1 MKFFIIS
8 GMSGSGKSRAMATLE
23 DLGYYCV
30 DNIPVALI
38 PSFAEICLAAA
49 GGQYER
55 VALAVDIRAGKD
67 ISNLMPVF
75 DRLAEIGC
83 QYKII
88 YLDTATPTLINR
100 YKATRR
106 KHPLMV
112 DGVTMVDAIEQER
125 ELLVDVRQRA
135 DFVVDTTRFEVAQ
148 LRETIISLATGGASS
163 GLLHVNVVSFGFKY
177 GIPADADL
185 VFDVRFLPN
194 PYYEISL
201 REKTGQDPQVSN
213 YVFCDGTADRYLDRL
228 FALLDFL
235 IPQYTKEGK
244 AVLTIAIGCTGGRH
258 RSVAIAEAVKT
269 HLIQHDVLAAATHR
283 DSLKG

>member
-30 DNIPVALI
+30 DNMPVALI
-38 PSFAEICLAAA
+38 PAFAEICLAAT

-55 VALAVDIRAGKD
+55 VALAVDARAGND
-67 ISNLMPVF
+67 IPSLLSAF
-75 DRLAEIGC
+75 DRIEKMGC
-83 QYKII
+83 EFKII
-88 YLDTATPTLINR
+88 FLDTASPTLINR

-106 KHPLMV
+106 KHPLME
-112 DGVTMVDAIEQER
+112 DGVTMTEAIEQER
-125 ELLVDVRQRA
+125 DLLTPIRARA
-135 DFVVDTTRFEVAQ
+135 DYVVDTTRFEVLQ
-148 LRETIISLATGGASS
+148 LRETIISLATGSNSS
-163 GLLHVNVVSFGFKY
+163 MMHVNVVSFGFKY

-201 REKTGQDPQVSN
+201 REKNGTDPQVRN
-213 YVFCDGTADRYLDRL
+213 YVFCDGTADRYLDHL
-228 FALLDFL
+228 FGLLDFL

-244 AVLTIAIGCTGGRH
+244 AVLTIGIGCTGGRH
-258 RSVAIAEAVKT
+258 RSVAIAEAVHA
-269 HLIQHDVLAAATHR
+269 HLKEQDILTTATHR
-283 DSLKG
+283 DSHKG

>member
-30 DNIPVALI
+30 DNMPVALI
-38 PSFAEICLAAA
+38 PAFADLCQAAT

-55 VALAVDIRAGKD
+55 VALAVDVRAGKD
-67 ISNLMPVF
+67 ISHLMSAL
-75 DRLAEIGC
+75 DRIGEIGC
-83 QYKII
+83 EYKLI

-106 KHPLMV
+106 KHPLME
-112 DGVTMVDAIEQER
+112 GGITMVDAIEQER
-125 ELLVDVRQRA
+125 VLLTGVRPHA
-135 DFVVDTTRFEVAQ
+135 DYVVDTTRFEVAQ
-148 LRETIISLATGGASS
+148 LRETIISLATGGSCR

-201 REKTGQDPQVSN
+201 REKTGQDPQVRN

-228 FALLDFL
+228 YALLDFL

-244 AVLTIAIGCTGGRH
+244 AVLTIGIGCTGGRH
-258 RSVAIAEAVKT
+258 RSVAIAEAVS
-269 HLIQHDVLAAATHR
+269 QHVMEQNVSTTVTHR
-283 DSLKG
+283 DSVKG

>member
-30 DNIPVALI
+30 DNMPVALI
-38 PSFAEICLAAA
+38 PAFADLCQAAT

-55 VALAVDIRAGKD
+55 VALAVDVRAGKD
-67 ISNLMPVF
+67 ISHLMSAL
-75 DRLAEIGC
+75 DRIGEIGC
-83 QYKII
+83 EYKLI

-106 KHPLMV
+106 KHPLME
-112 DGVTMVDAIEQER
+112 GGITMVDAIEQER
-125 ELLVDVRQRA
+125 ELLTSVRQHA

-148 LRETIISLATGGASS
+148 LRETIISLATGGTCR

-201 REKTGQDPQVSN
+201 REKTGQDPQVRN

-228 FALLDFL
+228 FAMLDFL
-235 IPQYTKEGK
+235 IPQYTREGK
-244 AVLTIAIGCTGGRH
+244 AVLTIGIGCTGGRH
-258 RSVAIAEAVKT
+258 RSVASAEAVNQ
-269 HLIQHDVLAAATHR
+269 HLMEQNVPTTVTHR
-283 DSLKG
+283 DSVKG

>member
-1 MKFFIIS
+1 
-8 GMSGSGKSRAMATLE
+8 MATLE

-30 DNIPVALI
+30 DNMPVALI
-38 PSFAEICLAAA
+38 PAFADLCQAAT

-55 VALAVDIRAGKD
+55 VALAVDVRAGKD
-67 ISNLMPVF
+67 ISHLMSAL
-75 DRLAEIGC
+75 DRIGEIGC
-83 QYKII
+83 EYKLI

-106 KHPLMV
+106 KHPLME
-112 DGVTMVDAIEQER
+112 GGITMVDAIEQER
-125 ELLVDVRQRA
+125 ELLTSVRQHA

-148 LRETIISLATGGASS
+148 LRETIISLATGGTCR

-201 REKTGQDPQVSN
+201 REKTGQDPQVRN

-228 FALLDFL
+228 FAMLDFL
-235 IPQYTKEGK
+235 IPQYTREGK
-244 AVLTIAIGCTGGRH
+244 AVLTIGIGCTGGRH
-258 RSVAIAEAVKT
+258 RSVAIAEAVNQ
-269 HLIQHDVLAAATHR
+269 HLMEQNVPTTVTHR
-283 DSLKG
+283 DSVKG

>member
-30 DNIPVALI
+30 DNMPVALI
-38 PSFAEICLAAA
+38 PAFAEICLAAT

-55 VALAVDIRAGKD
+55 VALVVDARAGKD
-67 ISNLMPVF
+67 ILGLLSAF
-75 DRLAEIGC
+75 DRVREMGC
-83 QYKII
+83 DYKLIF
-88 YLDTATPTLINR
+88 LDTANPTLINR

-106 KHPLMV
+106 KHPLMEN
-112 DGVTMVDAIEQER
+112 GVTMSDAIERER
-125 ELLVDVRQRA
+125 ELLTPIRVRA
-135 DFVVDTTRFEVAQ
+135 DYVVDTTRFEVAQ
-148 LRETIISLATGGASS
+148 LRETIISLVTGSRR
-163 GLLHVNVVSFGFKY
+163 GLMRINVVSFGFKY

-201 REKTGQDPQVSN
+201 REKNGTDPQVRN
-213 YVFCDGTADRYLDRL
+213 YVFCDGTADRYLDKL
-228 FALLDFL
+228 FSLLDFL

-244 AVLTIAIGCTGGRH
+244 AVLTIGIGCTGGRH
-258 RSVAIAEAVKT
+258 RSVAIAEAVT
-269 HLIQHDVLAAATHR
+269 QHLLEQNIIATATHR
-283 DSLKG
+283 DSHKG

>member
-30 DNIPVALI
+30 DNMPVALI
-38 PSFAEICLAAA
+38 PAFADLCQAAT

-55 VALAVDIRAGKD
+55 VALAVDVRAGKD
-67 ISNLMPVF
+67 ISHLMSAL
-75 DRLAEIGC
+75 DRIGEIGC
-83 QYKII
+83 EYKLI

-112 DGVTMVDAIEQER
+112 GGITMMDAIEQER
-125 ELLVDVRQRA
+125 ELLTSVRQHA

-148 LRETIISLATGGASS
+148 LRETIISLATGGTCR

-201 REKTGQDPQVSN
+201 REKTGQDPQVRN

-228 FALLDFL
+228 FAMLDFL
-235 IPQYTKEGK
+235 IPQYTREGK
-244 AVLTIAIGCTGGRH
+244 AVLTIGIGCTGGRH
-258 RSVAIAEAVKT
+258 RSVAIAEAVNQ
-269 HLIQHDVLAAATHR
+269 HLMEQNVPITVTHR
-283 DSLKG
+283 DSVKG

>member
-75 DRLAEIGC
+75 DRLAELGC
-83 QYKII
+83 EYKVI

-112 DGVTMVDAIEQER
+112 DGVTMVDAIEKER
-125 ELLVDVRQRA
+125 ELLVNVRQRA

-148 LRETIISLATGGASS
+148 LRETIISLATGGASR

-201 REKTGQDPQVSN
+201 REKTGQDPQVSK

-228 FALLDFL
+228 YALLDFL
-235 IPQYTKEGK
+235 IPHYTKEGK

-258 RSVAIAEAVKT
+258 RSVAIAEAVKK
-269 HLIQHDVLAAATHR
+269 HLLQHNVLAAATHR

>member
-30 DNIPVALI
+30 DNMPVALI
-38 PSFAEICLAAA
+38 PAFADICQATT

-55 VALAVDIRAGKD
+55 VALAVDVRAGKD
-67 ISNLMPVF
+67 ISHLMSAL
-75 DRLAEIGC
+75 DRIKEIGC
-83 QYKII
+83 ECTLI

-106 KHPLMV
+106 KHPLMT
-112 DGVTMVDAIEQER
+112 GGTTMVDAIEQER
-125 ELLVDVRQRA
+125 ELLTSVRQHA
-135 DFVVDTTRFEVAQ
+135 DFVVDTTRLEVAQ
-148 LRETIISLATGGASS
+148 LRETIISLATGGTSR
-163 GLLHVNVVSFGFKY
+163 GLLHVNVLSFGFKY

-201 REKTGQDPQVSN
+201 REKTGQNPQVRN

-244 AVLTIAIGCTGGRH
+244 AVLTIGIGCTGGRH
-258 RSVAIAEAVKT
+258 RSVAIAEAVNQ
-269 HLIQHDVLAAATHR
+269 HLKDQNVPTMVTHR
-283 DSLKG
+283 DSVKG

>member
-30 DNIPVALI
+30 DNMPVALI
-38 PSFAEICLAAA
+38 PAFADLCQAAT

-55 VALAVDIRAGKD
+55 VALAVDVRAGKD
-67 ISNLMPVF
+67 ISHLMSAL
-75 DRLAEIGC
+75 DRIGEIGC
-83 QYKII
+83 EYKLI

-106 KHPLMV
+106 KHPLME
-112 DGVTMVDAIEQER
+112 GGITMVDAIEQER
-125 ELLVDVRQRA
+125 ELLTSVRQHA

-148 LRETIISLATGGASS
+148 LRETIISLATGGTCR

-201 REKTGQDPQVSN
+201 REKTGQDPQVRN

-228 FALLDFL
+228 FAMLDFL
-235 IPQYTKEGK
+235 IPQYTREGK
-244 AVLTIAIGCTGGRH
+244 AVLTIGIGCTGGRH
-258 RSVAIAEAVKT
+258 RSVAIAEAVNQ
-269 HLIQHDVLAAATHR
+269 HLMEQNVPITVTHR
-283 DSLKG
+283 DSVKG

>member
-30 DNIPVALI
+30 DNMPVALI
-38 PSFAEICLAAA
+38 PAFADICQAAT

-55 VALAVDIRAGKD
+55 VSLAVDVRAGKD
-67 ISNLMPVF
+67 IAHLMSAL
-75 DRLAEIGC
+75 DRIREIGC
-83 QYKII
+83 EYKLI

-106 KHPLMV
+106 KHPLME
-112 DGVTMVDAIEQER
+112 GGITMVDAIEQER
-125 ELLVDVRQRA
+125 VLLTGVRQHA
-135 DFVVDTTRFEVAQ
+135 DYVVDTTRFEVAQ
-148 LRETIISLATGGASS
+148 LRETIISLATGGSCR

-201 REKTGQDPQVSN
+201 REKTGQDPQVRN

-228 FALLDFL
+228 YALLDFL

-244 AVLTIAIGCTGGRH
+244 AVLTIGIGCTGGRH
-258 RSVAIAEAVKT
+258 RSVAIAEAVSRHVMEQNVPT
-269 HLIQHDVLAAATHR
+269 TVTHR
-283 DSLKG
+283 DSVKG

>member
-30 DNIPVALI
+30 DNMPVALI
-38 PSFAEICLAAA
+38 PAFADLCQAAT

-55 VALAVDIRAGKD
+55 VALAVDVRAGKD
-67 ISNLMPVF
+67 IAHLMSAL
-75 DRLAEIGC
+75 DRIREIGC
-83 QYKII
+83 EYKLI

-106 KHPLMV
+106 KHPLME
-112 DGVTMVDAIEQER
+112 GSITMVDAIEQER
-125 ELLVDVRQRA
+125 GLLTGVRQHA
-135 DFVVDTTRFEVAQ
+135 DYVVDTTRFEVAQ
-148 LRETIISLATGGASS
+148 LRETIISLATGGSCR

-201 REKTGQDPQVSN
+201 REKTGQDPQVRN

-228 FALLDFL
+228 YALLDFL

-244 AVLTIAIGCTGGRH
+244 AVLTIGIGCTGGRH
-258 RSVAIAEAVKT
+258 RSVAIAEAVS
-269 HLIQHDVLAAATHR
+269 QHVMEQNVSTTVTHR
-283 DSLKG
+283 DSVKG

>member
-30 DNIPVALI
+30 DNMPVALI
-38 PSFAEICLAAA
+38 PAFADLCQAAT

-55 VALAVDIRAGKD
+55 VALAVDVRAGKD
-67 ISNLMPVF
+67 IAHLMSAL
-75 DRLAEIGC
+75 DRIREIGC
-83 QYKII
+83 EYKLI

-106 KHPLMV
+106 KHPLME
-112 DGVTMVDAIEQER
+112 GSITMVDAIEQER
-125 ELLVDVRQRA
+125 GLLTGVRQYA
-135 DFVVDTTRFEVAQ
+135 DYVVDTTRFEVAQ
-148 LRETIISLATGGASS
+148 LRETIISLATGGSCR

-201 REKTGQDPQVSN
+201 REKTGQDPQVRN

-228 FALLDFL
+228 YALLDFL

-244 AVLTIAIGCTGGRH
+244 AVLTIGIGCTGGRH
-258 RSVAIAEAVKT
+258 RSVAIAEAVS
-269 HLIQHDVLAAATHR
+269 QHVMEQNVPTTVTHR
-283 DSLKG
+283 DSVKG

>member
-30 DNIPVALI
+30 DNMPVALI
-38 PSFAEICLAAA
+38 PAFADLCQAAT

-55 VALAVDIRAGKD
+55 VALAVDVRAGKD
-67 ISNLMPVF
+67 ISHLMSAL
-75 DRLAEIGC
+75 DRIGEIGC
-83 QYKII
+83 EYKLI

-106 KHPLMV
+106 KHPLME
-112 DGVTMVDAIEQER
+112 GGITMVDAIEQER
-125 ELLVDVRQRA
+125 ELLTSVRQHA

-148 LRETIISLATGGASS
+148 LRETIISLATGGTCR

-201 REKTGQDPQVSN
+201 REKTGQDPQVRN

-228 FALLDFL
+228 FAMLDFL
-235 IPQYTKEGK
+235 IPQYTREGK
-244 AVLTIAIGCTGGRH
+244 AVLTIGIGCTGGRH
-258 RSVAIAEAVKT
+258 RSVAIAEAVNQ
-269 HLIQHDVLAAATHR
+269 HLMEQNVPTTVTHR
-283 DSLKG
+283 DSVKG

>member
-30 DNIPVALI
+30 DNMPVALI
-38 PSFAEICLAAA
+38 PAFAEICLAAT

-55 VALAVDIRAGKD
+55 VALAVDARAGKD
-67 ISNLMPVF
+67 ILGLLSAF
-75 DRLAEIGC
+75 DRVREMGC
-83 QYKII
+83 DNKLIF
-88 YLDTATPTLINR
+88 LDTANPTLINR

-106 KHPLMV
+106 KHPLMEN
-112 DGVTMVDAIEQER
+112 GVTMSDAIERER
-125 ELLVDVRQRA
+125 ELLTPIRVRA
-135 DFVVDTTRFEVAQ
+135 DYVVDTTRFEVAQ
-148 LRETIISLATGGASS
+148 LRETIISLVTGSRR
-163 GLLHVNVVSFGFKY
+163 GLMRINVVSFGFKY

-201 REKTGQDPQVSN
+201 REKNGTDPQVRN
-213 YVFCDGTADRYLDRL
+213 YVFCDGTADRYLDKL
-228 FALLDFL
+228 FSLLDFL

-244 AVLTIAIGCTGGRH
+244 AVLTIGIGCTGGRH
-258 RSVAIAEAVKT
+258 RSVAIAEAVT
-269 HLIQHDVLAAATHR
+269 QHLLEQNIIATATHR
-283 DSLKG
+283 DSHKG

>member
-148 LRETIISLATGGASS
+148 LRETIISLATGGASR
-163 GLLHVNVVSFGFKY
+163 GLMHVNVLSFGFKY

-244 AVLTIAIGCTGGRH
+244 AVLTIGIGCTGGRH
-258 RSVAIAEAVKT
+258 RSVAIAEAVKK

>member
-30 DNIPVALI
+30 DNMPVALI
-38 PSFAEICLAAA
+38 PAFAEICLAAT

-55 VALAVDIRAGKD
+55 VALAVDARAGKD
-67 ISNLMPVF
+67 ISNLLAAF
-75 DRLAEIGC
+75 DRIEEMGC
-83 QYKII
+83 EYKII
-88 YLDTATPTLINR
+88 YLETTSPTLISR

-106 KHPLMV
+106 KHPLMT
-112 DGVTMVDAIEQER
+112 DGVTMIDAIEQER
-125 ELLVDVRQRA
+125 ELLTPIRLRA
-135 DFVVDTTRFEVAQ
+135 DYTVDTSRLEVAQ
-148 LRETIISLATGGASS
+148 LRETIISLATGTNGS
-163 GLLHVNVVSFGFKY
+163 LLHVNVVSFGFKY

-201 REKTGQDPQVSN
+201 REKTGQDTQVRN

-228 FALLDFL
+228 FQLLDFL
-235 IPQYTKEGK
+235 IPHYVKEGK

-258 RSVAIAEAVKT
+258 RSVAIAEEVNRHMLDMGILT
-269 HLIQHDVLAAATHR
+269 TATHR
-283 DSLKG
+283 DSHKG

>member
-8 GMSGSGKSRAMATLE
+8 GMSGAGKSRAMATLE

-30 DNIPVALI
+30 DNMPVALI
-38 PSFAEICLAAA
+38 PAFAEICLAAT

-55 VALAVDIRAGKD
+55 VALAADARAGKD
-67 ISNLMPVF
+67 ISSLLAAF
-75 DRLAEIGC
+75 DRIEEMGC
-83 QYKII
+83 DYKLIF
-88 YLDTATPTLINR
+88 LDTASPTLINR

-106 KHPLMV
+106 KHPLMEN
-112 DGVTMVDAIEQER
+112 GVTMSDAIERER
-125 ELLVDVRQRA
+125 SLLTSIRSRA
-135 DFVVDTTRFEVAQ
+135 DYVVDTTRLSVTQ
-148 LRETIISLATGGASS
+148 LRETIISLVTGSS
-163 GLLHVNVVSFGFKY
+163 NGLLQVSVVSFGFKY

-201 REKTGQDPQVSN
+201 REKNGTDPQVRN

-228 FALLDFL
+228 FSLIDFL

-244 AVLTIAIGCTGGRH
+244 AVLTIGIGCTGGRH
-258 RSVAIAEAVKT
+258 RSVAIAEAVNA
-269 HLIQHDVLAAATHR
+269 HLLEKNILTTATHR
-283 DSLKG
+283 DWRKG

>member
-23 DLGYYCV
+23 DMGYYCV
-30 DNIPVALI
+30 DNMPVALI
-38 PSFAEICLAAA
+38 PAFADLCQAAT

-55 VALAVDIRAGKD
+55 VALAVDVRAGKD
-67 ISNLMPVF
+67 ISHLMSAL
-75 DRLAEIGC
+75 DRIGEIGC
-83 QYKII
+83 EYKLI

-106 KHPLMV
+106 KHPLME
-112 DGVTMVDAIEQER
+112 GGITMVDAIEQER
-125 ELLVDVRQRA
+125 ELLTSVRQHA

-148 LRETIISLATGGASS
+148 LRETIISLATGGTCR

-201 REKTGQDPQVSN
+201 REKTGQDPQVRN

-228 FALLDFL
+228 FAMLDFL
-235 IPQYTKEGK
+235 IPQYTREGK
-244 AVLTIAIGCTGGRH
+244 AVLTIGIGCTGGRH
-258 RSVAIAEAVKT
+258 RSVAIAEAVNQ
-269 HLIQHDVLAAATHR
+269 HLMEQNVPTTVTHR
-283 DSLKG
+283 DSVKG

>member
-83 QYKII
+83 QYKVI

-106 KHPLMV
+106 KHPLMI

>member
-30 DNIPVALI
+30 DNMPVALI
-38 PSFAEICLAAA
+38 PAFADLCQAAT

-55 VALAVDIRAGKD
+55 VALAVDVRAGKD
-67 ISNLMPVF
+67 ISHLMSAL
-75 DRLAEIGC
+75 DRIGEIGC
-83 QYKII
+83 EYKLI

-106 KHPLMV
+106 KHPLME
-112 DGVTMVDAIEQER
+112 GGITMVDAIEQER
-125 ELLVDVRQRA
+125 VLLTGVRQHA
-135 DFVVDTTRFEVAQ
+135 DYVVDTTRFEVAQ
-148 LRETIISLATGGASS
+148 LRETIISLATGGTCR

-201 REKTGQDPQVSN
+201 REKTGQDPQVRN

-228 FALLDFL
+228 YALLDFL

-244 AVLTIAIGCTGGRH
+244 AVLTIGIGCTGGRH
-258 RSVAIAEAVKT
+258 RSVAIAEAVS
-269 HLIQHDVLAAATHR
+269 QHVMEQNVPTTVTHR
-283 DSLKG
+283 DSVKG

>member
-30 DNIPVALI
+30 DNMPVALI
-38 PSFAEICLAAA
+38 PAFAEICLAAT

-55 VALAVDIRAGKD
+55 VALAVDARAGKD
-67 ISNLMPVF
+67 ISNLLAAF
-75 DRLAEIGC
+75 DRIEEMGC
-83 QYKII
+83 EYKII
-88 YLDTATPTLINR
+88 YLETTSPTLINR

-106 KHPLMV
+106 KHPLMTE
-112 DGVTMVDAIEQER
+112 GVTMIDAIEQER
-125 ELLVDVRQRA
+125 ELLTPIRARA
-135 DFVVDTTRFEVAQ
+135 DYTVDTSRLEVAQ
-148 LRETIISLATGGASS
+148 LRETIISLATGANGS
-163 GLLHVNVVSFGFKY
+163 LLHVNVLSFGFKY

-201 REKTGQDPQVSN
+201 REKTGQDPQVRN

-228 FALLDFL
+228 FQLLDFL
-235 IPQYTKEGK
+235 IPHYTKEGK

-258 RSVAIAEAVKT
+258 RSVAIAEEVNKHMLDMGILT
-269 HLIQHDVLAAATHR
+269 TATHR
-283 DSLKG
+283 DSHKG

>member
-30 DNIPVALI
+30 DNMPVALI
-38 PSFAEICLAAA
+38 PAFADLCQAAT

-55 VALAVDIRAGKD
+55 VALAVDVRAGKD
-67 ISNLMPVF
+67 IAHLMSAL
-75 DRLAEIGC
+75 DRIREIGC
-83 QYKII
+83 EYKLI

-106 KHPLMV
+106 KHPLME
-112 DGVTMVDAIEQER
+112 GSITMVDAIEQER
-125 ELLVDVRQRA
+125 GLLTGVRQHA
-135 DFVVDTTRFEVAQ
+135 DYVVDTTRFEVAQ
-148 LRETIISLATGGASS
+148 LRETIISLATGGSCR

-201 REKTGQDPQVSN
+201 REKTGQDPQVRN

-228 FALLDFL
+228 YALLDFL

-244 AVLTIAIGCTGGRH
+244 AVLTIGIGCTGGRH
-258 RSVAIAEAVKT
+258 RSVAIAEAVS
-269 HLIQHDVLAAATHR
+269 QHVMEQNVPTTVTHR
-283 DSLKG
+283 DSVKG

>member
-30 DNIPVALI
+30 DNMPVALI
-38 PSFAEICLAAA
+38 PAFADICQATT

-55 VALAVDIRAGKD
+55 VALAVDVRAGKD
-67 ISNLMPVF
+67 ISHLMSAL
-75 DRLAEIGC
+75 DRIKEIGC
-83 QYKII
+83 ECTLI

-106 KHPLMV
+106 KHPLMT
-112 DGVTMVDAIEQER
+112 GGTTMVDAIEQER
-125 ELLVDVRQRA
+125 ELLTSVRQHA
-135 DFVVDTTRFEVAQ
+135 DFVVDTTRLEVAQ
-148 LRETIISLATGGASS
+148 LRETIISLATGGTSRC
-163 GLLHVNVVSFGFKY
+163 LLHVNVLSFGFKY

-201 REKTGQDPQVSN
+201 REKTGQNPQVRN

-244 AVLTIAIGCTGGRH
+244 AVLTIGIGCTGGRH
-258 RSVAIAEAVKT
+258 RSVAIAEAVNQ
-269 HLIQHDVLAAATHR
+269 HLKDQNVPTMVTHR
-283 DSLKG
+283 DSVKG